1 MKAFFLNI
9 PAHGHV
15 NPTLPLSREI
25 LKTGDVIL
33 YYNFS
38 EFRSKIESFGIEF
51 RPYPELDRSGIESEN
66 PIELISA
73 IYKVTEELL
82 PFLLKEVEREK
93 PDYLIHDSLSLWGW
107 ILARITNLPS
117 ICSTTSFAMGY
128 PVFEA
133 LTDFPFSVFRNFWQ
147 GRKKLLDLLLRRRR
161 MRKVYNLPK
170 RAIVDHII
178 NSGDLNFVYTS
189 KEFQPVYEEF
199 EDQYEFIGPSVPVS
213 QDSGDFPLDRL
224 GTSKTIYISLGTLR
238 NQRIDFYNSC
248 IQEFQNSPYT
258 IILSIG
264 RNTQPEDLIAVPENF
279 IIKQSVPQIEVLKKT
294 DLFISHGGMNSV
306 MESLYYGV
314 PLLVY
319 PQTDEQAMVG
329 RQVERLGAGLVLQE
343 KESKKGIRIQSE
355 KILGDPIYLKN
366 AKDQETYLR
375 GAGGLEKAIEKLEEF
390 KKNKIPS
397 L

>member
-1 MKAFFLNI
+1 
-9 PAHGHV
+9 
-15 NPTLPLSREI
+15 
-25 LKTGDVIL
+25 
-33 YYNFS
+33 
-38 EFRSKIESFGIEF
+38 
-51 RPYPELDRSGIESEN
+51 
-66 PIELISA
+66 
-73 IYKVTEELL
+73 
-82 PFLLKEVEREK
+82 
-93 PDYLIHDSLSLWGW
+93 
-107 ILARITNLPS
+107 
-117 ICSTTSFAMGY
+117 
-128 PVFEA
+128 
-133 LTDFPFSVFRNFWQ
+133 
-147 GRKKLLDLLLRRRR
+147 

-343 KESKKGIRIQSE
+343 KDSKKRIRIQSE